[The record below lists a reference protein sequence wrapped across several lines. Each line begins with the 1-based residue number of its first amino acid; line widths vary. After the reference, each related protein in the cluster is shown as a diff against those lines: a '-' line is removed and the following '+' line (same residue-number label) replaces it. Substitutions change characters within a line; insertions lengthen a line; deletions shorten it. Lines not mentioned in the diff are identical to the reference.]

1 MVIYAYITILEG
13 AIALF
18 VKYLI
23 TFAICVFLSLNCAGA
38 QCAINPQATGIDNDE
53 YNIKRLIK
61 DAMEYDWWSSE
72 TDYRVELS
80 KFYTDPVLEN
90 ILESV
95 KEYRI
100 TSTDWYSLTFLE
112 NCHIVYKNGNT
123 AVASACLKDIDVITN
138 NVQKGRGVF
147 TLQKSQDG
155 FWRIKDMDFYW
166 CPYNNP
172 LLDQEVTNY

>member
-1 MVIYAYITILEG
+1 M
-13 AIALF
+13 F

-23 TFAICVFLSLNCAGA
+23 TFAVCLLFSLNCAGA
-38 QCAINPQATGIDNDE
+38 QYAVDPRATVIDNE
-53 YNIKRLIK
+53 EHNIMRLIK
-61 DAMEYDWWSSE
+61 QAMEYNWWSSE
-72 TDYRVELS
+72 SNYQVELS
-80 KFYTDPVLEN
+80 RFYTDPALDN
-90 ILESV
+90 ILDSV
-95 KEYRI
+95 KKYRV

-123 AVASACLKDIDVITN
+123 AVASAYLKDIDVITK

-166 CPYNNP
+166 CPDNNP

>member
-1 MVIYAYITILEG
+1 M
-13 AIALF
+13 F
-18 VKYLI
+18 VKHLI
-23 TFAICVFLSLNCAGA
+23 TLAICFFLSLNCAGA
-38 QCAINPQATGIDNDE
+38 QCAVNPQAAGIDNE
-53 YNIKRLIK
+53 EHNITRLIK
-61 DAMEYDWWSSE
+61 QAMEYNWWSSE

-80 KFYTDPVLEN
+80 RFYTDPALEN

-95 KEYRI
+95 KKYRA

-123 AVASACLKDIDVITN
+123 AVASAYLKDIDVTTKD
-138 NVQKGRGVF
+138 VQKGRGVF
-147 TLQKSQDG
+147 ILQKSQEG

-166 CPYNNP
+166 CPDNKP